1 MTTTHRR
8 RRPVMT
14 REEILSILRQ
24 DLPFLREEFRVI
36 RIGLFGSYAN
46 GEQRQDS
53 DIDLLVE
60 LDPPVGFFK
69 FIALEDYL
77 SERLGAKVDLVT
89 PDALKPIMKPHVLEG
104 TVYA

>member
-1 MTTTHRR
+1 MTITRRR
-8 RRPVMT
+8 RRPMLT
-14 REEILSILRQ
+14 KDEILGILRRE
-24 DLPFLREEFRVI
+24 LPRLKEEFRVI

-46 GEQRQDS
+46 GEQGVDS

-77 SERLGAKVDLVT
+77 SERLGVKVDLVT
-89 PDALKPIMKPHVLEG
+89 PDALKPMIRPQVLEG